1 MAKTLADYDN
11 DINNATSA
19 LTSATKDAQTKLS
32 DLNRCNCGK
41 GKYVIKTGGYPAG
54 TCTPL
59 TEQVSFPSL
68 ADPGKCV
75 SPPNINNC
83 KTDCCSQS
91 TCTSR
96 VNTYNSAIGVYN
108 AAVQNLAVAN
118 KAKAD
123 AIATDPSIAN
133 EVANRKTKN
142 AVIITIVVAV
152 VAIVV
157 FIVWR
162 KYGK

>member
-11 DINNATSA
+11 DINNATA
-19 LTSATKDAQTKLS
+19 VLTSATKDAQTKLS
-32 DLNRCNCGK
+32 NLNRCNCGK
-41 GKYVIKTGGYPAG
+41 GKLAIKRAGIPAG
-54 TCTPL
+54 TCAPL
-59 TEQVSFPSL
+59 TSQVSFPSL
-68 ADPGKCV
+68 ADTSNCIDPD
-75 SPPNINNC
+75 SIASC
-83 KTDCCSQS
+83 KTDCCSKS
-91 TCTSR
+91 TCISN

-142 AVIITIVVAV
+142 AVIITIVIAV